1 MIRQGLNENQVL
13 ESRQKFGENILPT
26 KENNSWFIILLSQF
40 KSPLIYILVATAIIS
55 SILKEYINAG
65 LMALVVTFNL
75 LMGFFQ
81 EYNAQKTLIALRNLL
96 KPEAIV
102 IRNGINKK
110 IEAKDIVVGD
120 LVVLG
125 PGDKIPA
132 DGELIEDVNFLVK
145 EAILTGEEEA
155 VLKSSIGKNNLVF
168 MGTVVI
174 YGRGIMKV
182 TKIGIQ
188 TEIGKIGQSLAEI
201 KEEKTPLQIKLEK
214 FATRLVYLIIVIC
227 SIIFLVG
234 ILRHQNILQM
244 LKMSVILAVAAIPEG
259 LPVAIMVILS
269 LGMKK
274 VLKRKGLVKKLL
286 AMETLGVTSVICT
299 DKTGTLTEGVM
310 KVVKTDFMDQEKALL
325 GLTLA
330 NNQRS
335 NLETAIWDYIRKKHF
350 NPQDIFNSMARTFEE
365 PFDNEKKY
373 MLSIN
378 QINGN
383 ETASIIGAPE
393 IILQMCDIEPDKKQ
407 DILEKISHWAEE
419 GLKVLGVI
427 SKNQGDLKDKNNFTW
442 LGLIGIQDPIRKGVK
457 EAINVARE
465 AGIKIKIVTGDYRK
479 TAEKVARSLGFNIA
493 EKNIMEGNTLEIISE
508 DELKEKIDDIIIFSR
523 VTPRQKLKIVKV
535 LQEKGEVV
543 AMTGDGINDAT
554 ALKKADIGIAVN
566 NATDVAK
573 EAADLILLNNN
584 FKTIIAACK
593 EGRLIF
599 SNIKKVVA
607 YVLSNSFAE
616 IVLIFG
622 AILMGLPTPLTIIQ
636 ILWAHLICDG
646 PPDIVLGFETRNKAL
661 HEEDPKT
668 LRKEEI
674 LDKPIIALIILI
686 SLTVGLSSLFIFTH
700 FLKQTDQINL
710 ARTITF
716 ATVATVDLIYIFAF
730 KDLKNSLFRTKNLF
744 DNKRLI
750 WAVIYGLLLLL
761 IAIYVPALN
770 KILETV
776 PLKPFYWLIVIGVA
790 LITVFWVELI
800 KYIRNGRNS
809 NNQMPVENNN

>member
-55 SILKEYINAG
+55 LILKEYINAG

-110 IEAKDIVVGD
+110 IEAKNIVVGD

-155 VLKSSIGKNNLVF
+155 VLKSSIDKNNLVF

-182 TKIGIQ
+182 TKIGVQ

-214 FATRLVYLIIVIC
+214 FATKLVYLIIVIC

-286 AMETLGVTSVICT
+286 AMETLGVTSVILT
-299 DKTGTLTEGVM
+299 DKTGTLTEGIM
-310 KVVKTDFMDQEKALL
+310 KVVKTDFIDQEKALL

-350 NPQDIFNSMARTFEE
+350 NPQDIFNSIARTFEE

-378 QINGN
+378 QIDGN

-393 IILQMCDIEPDKKQ
+393 IILQMCDIESDKKQ
-407 DILEKISHWAEE
+407 DILEKISCWAEE

-427 SKNQGDLKDKNNFTW
+427 SKNQGNLKDKNNFTW
-442 LGLIGIQDPIRKGVK
+442 LGLIGIQDPIRTGVK
-457 EAINVARE
+457 EAINVARD

-479 TAEKVARSLGFNIA
+479 TAEKIARSLGFNIA
-493 EKNIMEGNTLEIISE
+493 EKNIMEGSTLEIISE

-661 HEEDPKT
+661 REENPKI

-686 SLTVGLSSLFIFTH
+686 SLTVGLFSLFIFTY
-700 FLKQTDQINL
+700 FLKQTGQINL

-730 KDLKNSLFRTKNLF
+730 KDLKNSLFKTKNLF

-750 WAVIYGLLLLL
+750 GAVIYGLLLLL
-761 IAIYVPALN
+761 IAIYVPTLN
-770 KILETV
+770 KVLETV
-776 PLKPFYWLIVIGVA
+776 PLKPFYWLIVVGVA
-790 LITVFWVELI
+790 IITVFWVELI
-800 KYIRNGRNS
+800 KYIRNGHNS
-809 NNQMPVENNN
+809 NDRMPVENNN

>member
-26 KENNSWFIILLSQF
+26 KENNSWFVILLSQF

-55 SILKEYINAG
+55 LILKEYMNAG

-81 EYNAQKTLIALRNLL
+81 EYNAQKTLIALKNLL

-155 VLKSSIGKNNLVF
+155 ILKTSIDKNNLVF

-214 FATRLVYLIIVIC
+214 FATKLVYLIIVIC

-244 LKMSVILAVAAIPEG
+244 LKISVILAVAAIPEG

-286 AMETLGVTSVICT
+286 AMETLGVTSVILT

-310 KVVKTDFMDQEKALL
+310 KVVKADFVDQEKALL

-378 QINGN
+378 RINGN
-383 ETASIIGAPE
+383 EAASIIGAPE
-393 IILQMCDIEPDKKQ
+393 IILQMCDIEADKKQ
-407 DILEKISHWAEE
+407 DILEKISCWAGE

-457 EAINVARE
+457 EAIKVAME
-465 AGIKIKIVTGDYRK
+465 AGIKVKIVTGDYRK
-479 TAEKVARSLGFNIA
+479 TAEKIARSLGFNIA
-493 EKNIMEGNTLEIISE
+493 EKNIMEGNALEIISE

-523 VTPRQKLKIVKV
+523 VTPHQKLKIVKV

-554 ALKKADIGIAVN
+554 ALKKSDIGIAVN

-616 IVLIFG
+616 IILIFG

-686 SLTVGLSSLFIFTH
+686 SLTIGLFSLFIFTY
-700 FLKQTDQINL
+700 FLKQTGQINL

-730 KDLKNSLFRTKNLF
+730 KDLKNSLFRTKNIF
-744 DNKRLI
+744 DNKYLFG
-750 WAVIYGLLLLL
+750 AVIYGLILVVA
-761 IAIYVPALN
+761 AIYVPVLN
-770 KILETV
+770 KVLETV
-776 PLKPFYWLIVIGVA
+776 PLKPFYWFIVVGVA

-800 KYIRNGRNS
+800 KYIRNGRNF
-809 NNQMPVENNN
+809 NNAMPVENNN

>member
-55 SILKEYINAG
+55 LILKEYINAG

>member
-13 ESRQKFGENILPT
+13 ESRKKFGENILPT
-26 KENNSWFIILLSQF
+26 KENNSWFVILLSQF

-55 SILKEYINAG
+55 LILKEYMNAG

-81 EYNAQKTLIALRNLL
+81 EYNAQKTLIALKNLL

-102 IRNGINKK
+102 VRNGINKK

-155 VLKSSIGKNNLVF
+155 ILKTSIDKNNLVF

-214 FATRLVYLIIVIC
+214 FATKLVYLIIVIC

-244 LKMSVILAVAAIPEG
+244 LKISVILAVAAIPEG

-286 AMETLGVTSVICT
+286 AMETLGVTSVILT

-310 KVVKTDFMDQEKALL
+310 KVVKADFVDQEKALL

-378 QINGN
+378 RINGN
-383 ETASIIGAPE
+383 EAASIIGAPE
-393 IILQMCDIEPDKKQ
+393 IILQMCDIEADKKQ
-407 DILEKISHWAEE
+407 DILEKISCWAGE

-457 EAINVARE
+457 EAIKVAME
-465 AGIKIKIVTGDYRK
+465 AGIKVKIVTGDYRK
-479 TAEKVARSLGFNIA
+479 TAEKIARSLGFNIA
-493 EKNIMEGNTLEIISE
+493 EKNIMEGNALEIISE

-523 VTPRQKLKIVKV
+523 VTPHQKLKIVKV

-686 SLTVGLSSLFIFTH
+686 SLTIGLFSLFIFTY
-700 FLKQTDQINL
+700 FLKQTGQINL

-730 KDLKNSLFRTKNLF
+730 KDLKNSLFRTKNIF
-744 DNKRLI
+744 DNKYLFG
-750 WAVIYGLLLLL
+750 AVIYGLILVVA
-761 IAIYVPALN
+761 AIYVPVLN
-770 KILETV
+770 KVLETV
-776 PLKPFYWLIVIGVA
+776 PLKPFYWFIVVGVA

-809 NNQMPVENNN
+809 NNPMPVENNN

>member
-55 SILKEYINAG
+55 LILKEYINAG

-81 EYNAQKTLIALRNLL
+81 EYNAQKTLIALKNLL
-96 KPEAIV
+96 KPETIV
-102 IRNGINKK
+102 IRDGINKK

-155 VLKSSIGKNNLVF
+155 ILKSSIDKNNLVF

-182 TKIGIQ
+182 TKIGTQ

-214 FATRLVYLIIVIC
+214 FATKLVYLIIVIC

-244 LKMSVILAVAAIPEG
+244 LKMSIILAVAAIPEG

-378 QINGN
+378 QIDGN
-383 ETASIIGAPE
+383 EAASIIGAPE
-393 IILQMCDIEPDKKQ
+393 IILQMCDIEADKKQ
-407 DILEKISHWAEE
+407 DILEKISCWAEE

-457 EAINVARE
+457 EAIRVAME
-465 AGIKIKIVTGDYRK
+465 AGIKVKIVTGDYRK
-479 TAEKVARSLGFNIA
+479 TAEKIARSLGFNIT
-493 EKNIMEGNTLEIISE
+493 EKNIMEGSTLEIISE

-661 HEEDPKT
+661 HEEDPKI
-668 LRKEEI
+668 LRREEI

-686 SLTVGLSSLFIFTH
+686 SLTVGLSSLFIFTY
-700 FLKQTDQINL
+700 FLKQTGQINL

-730 KDLKNSLFRTKNLF
+730 KDLKNSLFKTKNLF

-750 WAVIYGLLLLL
+750 WAVIYGLLLVVA
-761 IAIYVPALN
+761 AIYIPVLN
-770 KILETV
+770 KVLETM
-776 PLKPFYWLIVIGVA
+776 PLKPFYWFIVIGVA

-800 KYIRNGRNS
+800 KYIKNGRNS